1 MTITPIL
8 WYRPTKDG
16 THQIKI
22 RFYENGNSTYEAL
35 GLTIEKKYWDSSR
48 KQVKRN
54 HPDATEY
61 NVIINQKLIEL
72 HSSPKNKSVIT
83 KPENQNLSIEDVVAL
98 MIRELESKGQ
108 IGLSKKYRVVL
119 SHLTQSSLNRVS
131 VNDFGDNER
140 IRFNEHLTN
149 VACVSTN
156 TSSGYNKTLRRF
168 INYAIEKGYRTTQS
182 PYKGER
188 IKEEA
193 PRPKHSLNWEQL
205 NDLKEMLIGA
215 RHIING
221 ESTALSAFIF
231 SVHSYGM
238 RFGDV
243 VTLKW
248 KNFRPGL
255 FQYTM
260 RKSSMNNVTINLLD
274 EHYEILRLFLPD
286 EYNCSLFSNGAYQ
299 EITDRA
305 SLSDLKL
312 KLLEVEKEYYS
323 IRAEVYSRIE
333 NVAPG
338 CTDREKI
345 KSLNVVTKA
354 ELEHFNEI
362 VNLRAE
368 KIKLLVEQFILK
380 GAPKN
385 ESYVF
390 PLLKNESLNPKQ
402 LHSQI
407 SSKNALVNKA
417 LKDISKSL
425 GFPHISF
432 HSARHS
438 FAVNQYMASKDIYA
452 LSRALKHK
460 SLDVTIV
467 YLQSLNIDVAAK
479 SNEDFSTISRVQ
491 YPF

>member
-1 MTITPIL
+1 MTITPVL
-8 WYRPTKDG
+8 WYRPLKDG

-22 RFYENGNSTYEAL
+22 RLYENGNSTFETL
-35 GLTIEKKYWDSSR
+35 GLTIEKKYWDNSR

-54 HPDATEY
+54 HPNASQY

-72 HSSPKNKSVIT
+72 QASPKSTSIKTTVENKH
-83 KPENQNLSIEDVVAL
+83 LSIEDVVAL
-98 MIRELESKGQ
+98 MIRELESQGK

-119 SHLTQSSLNRVS
+119 SHLTQASLNHVHI
-131 VNDFGDNER
+131 NEFCEHDR

-149 VACVSTN
+149 IARVSTN
-156 TSSGYNKTLRRF
+156 TLSGYNKTLRRF
-168 INYAIEKGYRTTQS
+168 INYAIDKGYRTAQS
-182 PYKGER
+182 PFHGVK

-193 PRPKHSLNWEQL
+193 SRSKHSLNLEQL

-221 ESTALSAFIF
+221 KSIALSAFIF

-260 RKSSMNNVTINLLD
+260 RKSNKNNVTINLLD

-299 EITDRA
+299 GIIDR
-305 SLSDLKL
+305 SNLSELKL
-312 KLLEVEKEYYS
+312 ELLEVEKEYYS
-323 IRAEVYSRIE
+323 IRADVYSRIE
-333 NVAPG
+333 KVAPG

-345 KSLNVVTKA
+345 KTLNVVTKA

-362 VNLRAE
+362 VTLRAE
-368 KIKLLVEQFILK
+368 KIKLLVEQFILR

-407 SSKNALVNKA
+407 SSKNTLVNKA

-438 FAVNQYMASKDIYA
+438 FAVNQYMATKDVYA

>member
-1 MTITPIL
+1 MTITPVL
-8 WYRPTKDG
+8 WYRPLKDG

-22 RFYENGNSTYEAL
+22 RLYENGNTTFEIL
-35 GLTIEKKYWDSSR
+35 GLTIEKKYWDNSR

-54 HPDATEY
+54 HPNASQY

-72 HSSPKNKSVIT
+72 QSSPKNTSIKS
-83 KPENQNLSIEDVVAL
+83 KPENQNLSIEDVVSL
-98 MIRELESKGQ
+98 MIRELESVGK

-119 SHLTQSSLNRVS
+119 SHLTQASLNHVLINEFCE
-131 VNDFGDNER
+131 NDRN
-140 IRFNEHLTN
+140 RFNEHLTN
-149 VACVSTN
+149 IARVSTN
-156 TSSGYNKTLRRF
+156 TLSGYNKTLRRF
-168 INYAIEKGYRTTQS
+168 INYAIDKGYRTTQS
-182 PYKGER
+182 PFHGVK

-193 PRPKHSLNWEQL
+193 SRSKHSLNLEQL

-221 ESTALSAFIF
+221 KSTALSAFIF

-260 RKSSMNNVTINLLD
+260 RKSNKNNVTINLLD

-299 EITDRA
+299 GIIDR
-305 SLSDLKL
+305 SNLSELKQE
-312 KLLEVEKEYYS
+312 LLEVEIEYYS
-323 IRAEVYSRIE
+323 IRADVYSRIE
-333 NVAPG
+333 KVAPG

-345 KSLNVVTKA
+345 KSLNVVSKA

-362 VNLRAE
+362 VKLRAE
-368 KIKLLVEQFILK
+368 KIKLLVEQFILR

-407 SSKNALVNKA
+407 SSKNTLVNKA

-438 FAVNQYMASKDIYA
+438 FAVNQYLATKDVYA

-467 YLQSLNIDVAAK
+467 YLKSLNIDVAAK
-479 SNEDFSTISRVQ
+479 SNEDFSALSRVQ

>member
-22 RFYENGNSTYEAL
+22 RFYENGNSTYETL

>member
-1 MTITPIL
+1 MTITPVL
-8 WYRPTKDG
+8 WYRPLKDG

-22 RFYENGNSTYEAL
+22 RLYENGNTTFEIL
-35 GLTIEKKYWDSSR
+35 GLTIEKKYWDNSR

-54 HPDATEY
+54 HPNASQY

-72 HSSPKNKSVIT
+72 QSSPKNTSIKS
-83 KPENQNLSIEDVVAL
+83 KPENQNLSIEDVVSL
-98 MIRELESKGQ
+98 MIRELESVGK

-119 SHLTQSSLNRVS
+119 SHLTQASLNHVLINEFCE
-131 VNDFGDNER
+131 NDRN
-140 IRFNEHLTN
+140 RFNEHLTN
-149 VACVSTN
+149 IARVSTN
-156 TSSGYNKTLRRF
+156 TLSGYNKTLRRF
-168 INYAIEKGYRTTQS
+168 INYSIDKGYRTTQS
-182 PYKGER
+182 PFHGVK

-193 PRPKHSLNWEQL
+193 SRSKHSLNLEQL

-221 ESTALSAFIF
+221 KSTALSAFIF

-260 RKSSMNNVTINLLD
+260 RKSNKNNVTINLLD

-299 EITDRA
+299 GIIDR
-305 SLSDLKL
+305 SNLSELKQE
-312 KLLEVEKEYYS
+312 LLEVEIEYYS
-323 IRAEVYSRIE
+323 IRADVYSRIE
-333 NVAPG
+333 KVAPG

-345 KSLNVVTKA
+345 KSLNVVSKA
-354 ELEHFNEI
+354 ELEHFNDI
-362 VNLRAE
+362 VKLRAE
-368 KIKLLVEQFILK
+368 KIKLLVEQFILR

-438 FAVNQYMASKDIYA
+438 FAVNQYMATKDVYA